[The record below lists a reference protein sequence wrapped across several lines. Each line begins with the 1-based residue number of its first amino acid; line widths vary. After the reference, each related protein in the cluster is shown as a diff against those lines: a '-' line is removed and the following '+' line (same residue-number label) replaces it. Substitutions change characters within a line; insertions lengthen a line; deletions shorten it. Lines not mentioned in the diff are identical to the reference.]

1 MEFEAFN
8 GPNCHKKDGVKPR
21 QWNCISQAGECAT
34 LPFAVQSFA
43 IAMTDP
49 DHVGDSN
56 CTVAKVSGGISR
68 TSGVRIVLAAGV
80 GLAGL
85 TVWL

>member
-1 MEFEAFN
+1 M
-8 GPNCHKKDGVKPR
+8 
-21 QWNCISQAGECAT
+21 SQEGECAT

-56 CTVAKVSGGISR
+56 CTVARVSGGVSLRVGGIR
-68 TSGVRIVLAAGV
+68 ATLAAAV
-80 GLAGL
+80 GLVGL
-85 TVWL
+85 VVFL